1 MSTNFGIV
9 GYLDVPRSE
18 AETVLAQCQ
27 SMLQGAG
34 WIEGDEDPEA
44 AYAPRG
50 PCFRPGPTS
59 GIETKAYTRVDGSVS
74 KPVNGVVF
82 AGPRYINSGPITS
95 VPSFVC
101 PACGTRTTGAHA
113 LSGEPESDL
122 ARPQLDR
129 CFDLIGR
136 YYESDDPSRVVACV
150 VCDAHVDVN
159 DLIDDGPPTFV
170 LSEVAVE
177 FWQWPP
183 DTVDAVASVLDA
195 GLARAHR
202 QGWVKV

>member
-1 MSTNFGIV
+1 M
-9 GYLDVPRSE
+9 
-18 AETVLAQCQ
+18 C
-27 SMLQGAG
+27 GA
-34 WIEGDEDPEA
+34 IA
-44 AYAPRG
+44 AAKRWHK
-50 PCFRPGPTS
+50 F
-59 GIETKAYTRVDGSVS
+59 
-74 KPVNGVVF
+74 
-82 AGPRYINSGPITS
+82 
-95 VPSFVC
+95 
-101 PACGTRTTGAHA
+101 
-113 LSGEPESDL
+113 ESDL
-122 ARPQLDR
+122 
-129 CFDLIGR
+129 
-136 YYESDDPSRVVACV
+136 VACV